1 MHLHAV
7 SCTCNYYSEA
17 EKSGKKNVYEL
28 LFKSSKYDGDFLD
41 GPVVTTLCFHYRGA
55 RVQFLRGNKVGHAV
69 ADKK

>member
-1 MHLHAV
+1 MQFHALV
-7 SCTCNYYSEA
+7 TTILKQKNLA
-17 EKSGKKNVYEL
+17 KKNVYEL